1 LENKNFVH
9 ASFKDLK
16 TKFPLAVFF
25 QDCEM

>member
-1 LENKNFVH
+1 MQ
-9 ASFKDLK
+9 AQYLK